1 MNALPNELP
10 DELPEDMARALRALD
25 AGATRRAGRVDADA
39 VASRVLARL
48 REEAEPAS
56 LPRVLPGRWAWVS
69 APGWM
74 RVTAAAAMIVVVAG
88 SVVLGVFRSG
98 GDRAVA
104 VSVPVAAVGLDSLDA
119 KQLESLLRVT
129 ADVRPVATTVELA
142 SRSWDELSE
151 SQLRAVLQAV
161 QQVQGE
167 TL

>member
-10 DELPEDMARALRALD
+10 DELPDDVARALRALD
-25 AGATRRAGRVDADA
+25 ADAARRAERVDADA
-39 VASRVLARL
+39 VASGVLARL
-48 REEAEPAS
+48 REAAEPAS
-56 LPRVLPGRWAWVS
+56 LPRMLPGRWALSRV
-69 APGWM
+69 PGWM

-88 SVVLGVFRSG
+88 SLVLGVFRSG
-98 GDRAVA
+98 EGRALA
-104 VSVPVAAVGLDSLDA
+104 VPVAAVGLESLDA

>member
-25 AGATRRAGRVDADA
+25 ADATRRAGRVDADA

-56 LPRVLPGRWAWVS
+56 LPRVLPGRWAWSS

-74 RVTAAAAMIVVVAG
+74 RVAAAAAMIVVVAG
-88 SVVLGVFRSG
+88 SLVLGVFRSG
-98 GDRAVA
+98 EGRAWAMPVVAVA
-104 VSVPVAAVGLDSLDA
+104 LDSLNA
-119 KQLESLLRVT
+119 NQLEALLRVT
-129 ADVRPVATTVELA
+129 ADVRPVATAVAPA
-142 SRSWDELSE
+142 SGSWDELSE

>member
-10 DELPEDMARALRALD
+10 VELERALRVLD
-25 AGATRRAGRVDADA
+25 AEAARRAERVDADA

-48 REEAEPAS
+48 RAEAEPAP
-56 LPRVLPGRWAWVS
+56 LPRLLPGRWALPS
-69 APGWM
+69 LPGWV
-74 RVTAAAAMIVVVAG
+74 RVTAAAAMVVVVAG
-88 SVVLGVFRSG
+88 SVVLRMIRPG

-104 VSVPVAAVGLDSLDA
+104 VSVVAVALDSLSA
-119 KQLESLLRVT
+119 KELESLLLVT
-129 ADVRPVATTVELA
+129 AEVRPVATAVEPV
-142 SRSWDELSE
+142 SGSWDDLSE